1 MCRRYTV
8 CVPSTRHER
17 EGGAEPVTTTPL
29 KAKQRH
35 RRRRRAVAYVAI
47 AAGWAAS
54 IWISQLIVAPP
65 WLHAIALFVHLASL
79 IVGFGAV
86 LVVEWYGILWM
97 TEWRSVRD
105 LRQVDLTLKL
115 PIWAGLIGLLA
126 SGALLHPDLSSPTT
140 LVKLGAVLVLSLN
153 GVALTRWTMYFA
165 GFPRKMRFK
174 ALPKRARIRFI
185 GSAILSQIAWWTA
198 VIIGMINSTS

>member
-1 MCRRYTV
+1 MT
-8 CVPSTRHER
+8 
-17 EGGAEPVTTTPL
+17 L

-54 IWISQLIVAPP
+54 IWLSTLIVAPP

-86 LVVEWYGILWM
+86 LMVEWYGLLWM
-97 TEWRSVRD
+97 TEWRSVRA

-126 SGALLHPDLSSPTT
+126 SVAGDERSGWRRAP

-174 ALPKRARIRFI
+174 ALPKRARARFI
-185 GSAILSQIAWWTA
+185 GSAVISQIAWWTA
-198 VIIGMINSTS
+198 VVIGMLNSTS

>member
-1 MCRRYTV
+1 M
-8 CVPSTRHER
+8 
-17 EGGAEPVTTTPL
+17 
-29 KAKQRH
+29 
-35 RRRRRAVAYVAI
+35 VAYIAI

-54 IWISQLIVAPP
+54 IWLSTLIAAPP

-86 LVVEWYGILWM
+86 LVVEWYGFLWM

-126 SGALLHPDLSSPTT
+126 SGALLQPDLTSPAT

-153 GVALTRWTMYFA
+153 GVATHPLDDVLRRIPA
-165 GFPRKMRFK
+165 ED
-174 ALPKRARIRFI
+174 ALRRAAEARARAVHHERDRLADRLVDRRDHRHDQLHVLTGERVEHAIPSVGPA
-185 GSAILSQIAWWTA
+185 GSRRSWR
-198 VIIGMINSTS
+198 